1 MRSKGL
7 LGVLFIKVNGRGGGT
22 VYTIWLMIGVGH
34 PSYSQLGFLFGSKLP
49 FAKKEAGF
57 IACFSW
63 I

>member
-7 LGVLFIKVNGRGGGT
+7 LDVLLIKVNGRGEGT

-34 PSYSQLGFLFGSKLP
+34 PSYGQLGFLFGSKLP
-49 FAKKEAGF
+49 SVKKSWF